1 MTNHKL
7 AEILKWYC
15 VISFGVLLGMA
26 IISWLDFLK

>member
-15 VISFGVLLGMA
+15 LISFGALLGMA
-26 IISWLDFLK
+26 IISGMDFLK